1 MFERF
6 SDQARRVVV
15 LAAEQA
21 RDLNHS
27 YIGTEHLLL
36 GLIAEG
42 QGPAAQVLATFGVAV
57 DGVRSQIEVTIG
69 RGKRQPHGG
78 HIPFTPRAKNVLELS
93 VSEAER
99 YGHEFVGTGH
109 MLLALQAAG
118 DGLASDFLT
127 ERGATV
133 TEVRS
138 RIERDFGSD
147 PSLTGAPEQAGAGS
161 AGIPGESLIPPSL
174 AQPLHATWSEILPLV
189 TAIER
194 RLTAIEEQLGMSTPP
209 AAGAP

>member
-21 RDLNHS
+21 RDLNHP

-69 RGKRQPHGG
+69 RGKRDPHG
-78 HIPFTPRAKNVLELS
+78 HIPFTPQAKKVLELS

-109 MLLALQAAG
+109 MLLAVQAAG
-118 DGLASDFLT
+118 NGLASDFLT
-127 ERGATV
+127 ERGATA
-133 TEVRS
+133 TEVRA

-147 PSLTGAPEQAGAGS
+147 PSLTGAAEQAGTGS
-161 AGIPGESLIPPSL
+161 AGVPGESLIPASL
-174 AQPLHATWSEILPLV
+174 TRPPHATGREILPLV

-209 AAGAP
+209 PADAP